1 MHEPLTQKH
10 YRAVRALF
18 KGSFDSESFSVHS
31 LNISWHNR
39 STEESYAFLDPRDHT
54 KVIGFIITS
63 YHIQNK
69 DNLYVDYI
77 ALDSSYRGK
86 GIGTEIVSEFLED
99 IKKHRRSIHLY
110 PARKEL
116 HGWYERLG
124 FYKTH
129 NGYYNFHSYDTRTQ
143 KVVAKLLNEH

>member
-1 MHEPLTQKH
+1 MQIILDNSH

-18 KGSFDSESFSVHS
+18 KNTFDPEAFPVNS

-39 STEESYAFLDPRDHT
+39 SKEESYAFLDPLN
-54 KVIGFIITS
+54 KKLVGFIITS
-63 YHIQNK
+63 YHARNK

-77 ALDSSYRGK
+77 ALDPSCRGK
-86 GIGTEIVSEFLED
+86 GLGTAIVKAFLEE

-116 HGWYERLG
+116 YSWYERLG

-129 NGYYNFHSYDTRTQ
+129 GGYYNFHSYETRTRT
-143 KVVAKLLNEH
+143 AKIGLT

>member
-1 MHEPLTQKH
+1 MHVILDKSY

-18 KGSFDSESFSVHS
+18 KNTFDPEAFPVNS

-39 STEESYAFLDPRDHT
+39 SKEESYAFLDPLN
-54 KVIGFIITS
+54 KKLVGFIITS
-63 YHIQNK
+63 YHARNK

-77 ALDSSYRGK
+77 ALDHSYRGK
-86 GIGTEIVSEFLED
+86 GLGTAIVKAFLEE

-116 HGWYERLG
+116 YSWYERLG

-129 NGYYNFHSYDTRTQ
+129 NGYYNFHSYDTRARTNNASLIQ
-143 KVVAKLLNEH
+143 